1 MNRRITD
8 TNFHRDFRDLAWIVL
23 LADSLAVVLFVVA
36 WNVLKT
42 LLHSRW

>member
-1 MNRRITD
+1 MNRRLTD
-8 TNFHRDFRDLAWIVL
+8 TRLYQDFRDLAWIVL
-23 LADSLAVVLFVVA
+23 LADSLAIVLFVLA